1 LSEETGGL
9 KEHKPEHDRE
19 FSIEVVTTADD
30 VDARFNS
37 EDPLR
42 TVWDLALALVG
53 GEGQPDQFRI
63 QYRHTIL
70 GNLDRT
76 LGSYAEEFDWGE
88 RVELELVPKP
98 VVV

>member
-1 LSEETGGL
+1 MPEQTEDRHD
-9 KEHKPEHDRE
+9 HKPEHDRE
-19 FSIEVVTTADD
+19 FSVEVITTADD
-30 VDARFNS
+30 VDARFNA

-63 QYRHTIL
+63 EYRHTVL
-70 GNLDRT
+70 TDLDRK
-76 LGSYAEEFDWGE
+76 LGSYAEEFGWSE